1 MLVRVSV
8 CLHLCMRDYFLVLIL
23 MNVISYG
30 LFPVCRS
37 TLIFSRS
44 LLPGLIR
51 RRARR
56 GPLLRRARLALPGFT
71 DQSTASW
78 PCASSSTVAETSA
91 AAAPAAG
98 VYMNIQNYFLLLLR
112 LSVSLASYLVLASV
126 CECSCILT
134 LLYPHLFFFPL
145 SAQFTV
151 ALPFH
156 SEGLGLEVSM
166 SDNEA
171 HIVVTG
177 FVRKQMHLPNPP
189 SQLRVPATAA
199 AAAAAANAYSAA
211 HANAAAYAVVP
222 NTSAV
227 PTSVRAGGAM
237 PGSGPPQAAA
247 TPAAI
252 AASAGMKQ
260 AELSGLIQVLVSLC
274 LRVPAQCIAKYSLGT
289 LRCTITLCCLCL
301 HEHSACILRSL
312 MTHYCKAF
320 SSVFF
325 PLIPQ
330 LLRP

>member
-199 AAAAAANAYSAA
+199 AAAAAANAYSTA
-211 HANAAAYAVVP
+211 HANAAAYAGAP

-260 AELSGLIQVLVSLC
+260 AELSGLIQVLVFVLIHELVYFIADCVFSTMRGISIVCYLWQKHRASILNQCNIFFASLFFT
-274 LRVPAQCIAKYSLGT
+274 STT
-289 LRCTITLCCLCL
+289 LHLV
-301 HEHSACILRSL
+301 S
-312 MTHYCKAF
+312 
-320 SSVFF
+320 
-325 PLIPQ
+325 
-330 LLRP
+330 

>member
-1 MLVRVSV
+1 
-8 CLHLCMRDYFLVLIL
+8 
-23 MNVISYG
+23 
-30 LFPVCRS
+30 
-37 TLIFSRS
+37 
-44 LLPGLIR
+44 
-51 RRARR
+51 
-56 GPLLRRARLALPGFT
+56 
-71 DQSTASW
+71 
-78 PCASSSTVAETSA
+78 
-91 AAAPAAG
+91 
-98 VYMNIQNYFLLLLR
+98 
-112 LSVSLASYLVLASV
+112 
-126 CECSCILT
+126 
-134 LLYPHLFFFPL
+134 
-145 SAQFTV
+145 
-151 ALPFH
+151 
-156 SEGLGLEVSM
+156 M

-189 SQLRVPATAA
+189 SQLRVPAAAA
-199 AAAAAANAYSAA
+199 AAAAAANAYSTA

-301 HEHSACILRSL
+301 HEHSARILRSL